1 MDLQGL
7 LNQALNGDAVNQLS
21 QTLGTDQNTTSSAV
35 QAALPMMLGA
45 LARNSATPEGAS
57 SLLGALDRDHDGSVL
72 DNVAGLLNNAGAGS
86 GSSILAHIFGEKRAA
101 IENGVSQVSGLDAG
115 SVGKLLPMLAPIV
128 MGALGRTRQQHGLDA
143 GALSGLL
150 GGQAEQLGASAS
162 PMLGMLSQLLDSNND
177 GSALDDIARMAAKM
191 FGRGK

>member
-7 LNQALNGDAVNQLS
+7 LNQALSGNTINQLS
-21 QTLGTDQNTTSSAV
+21 QTLGTDENTTSSAV

-57 SLLGALDRDHDGSVL
+57 SLLSALDRDHDGSVL
-72 DNVAGLLNNAGAGS
+72 DDVSGLLSNAGVGS
-86 GSSILAHIFGEKRAA
+86 GNGILSHLFGDKRAA

-128 MGALGRTRQQHGLDA
+128 MGALGRTHQQEGLDA

-162 PMLGMLSQLLDSNND
+162 PMLGMVSQLLDSNND
-177 GSALDDIARMAAKM
+177 GSALDDVVRLAAKM
-191 FGRGK
+191 FGK